1 MTAVSWLGEAA
12 GSDHAG
18 RHARSHQAHSGGAD
32 MKPVKP
38 RQPPSHGTGL
48 GIRMRSLLHST
59 FELEFNAERFSGR
72 NPCDWSEKSKLSQLL
87 GPKPVS
93 VPHAAPDLDDL
104 PHIIAHI
111 LDPNRS
117 RIPGHLT
124 TAELTDCTGVSDI
137 ALRKYRDADLLHPV
151 KPIGRMWSTA
161 ARMYPIEEARR
172 VLQDRWK
179 HEPRPRERE
188 ESVILGDIVLFTLLT
203 GVRPAM
209 ASRLRWRNIQEK
221 ERFSYIEYL
230 AARGDIPA
238 EHKTGYDGTSIYLVM
253 LHRQSARHHRT
264 APGSGSSAMSLA
276 IKPDGFVFV
285 HSRTHDGLDKW
296 FGRPVNNN
304 ASNLALKRI
313 ALSLDAVKKKDI
325 TLSGVRH
332 TIGAWAV
339 EAGYSSNAVNLTL
352 GHIIDEIRQNPTNKH
367 YLYDIKKREERH
379 AMMAAWEGEM
389 LKLHAPP
396 PRTSEVVPLRRRSK

>member
-1 MTAVSWLGEAA
+1 M
-12 GSDHAG
+12 
-18 RHARSHQAHSGGAD
+18 
-32 MKPVKP
+32 
-38 RQPPSHGTGL
+38 
-48 GIRMRSLLHST
+48 
-59 FELEFNAERFSGR
+59 
-72 NPCDWSEKSKLSQLL
+72 
-87 GPKPVS
+87 
-93 VPHAAPDLDDL
+93 
-104 PHIIAHI
+104 
-111 LDPNRS
+111 
-117 RIPGHLT
+117 
-124 TAELTDCTGVSDI
+124 
-137 ALRKYRDADLLHPV
+137 
-151 KPIGRMWSTA
+151 
-161 ARMYPIEEARR
+161 
-172 VLQDRWK
+172 
-179 HEPRPRERE
+179 
-188 ESVILGDIVLFTLLT
+188 ILGDIVLFTLLT

-253 LHRQSARHHRT
+253 LTDNLRAIIERARQRQLRD
-264 APGSGSSAMSLA
+264 GIA

-285 HSRTHDGLDKW
+285 HSRPHDGLDKW